1 MTILNDVLL
10 IVPTRNRPDS
20 SIDFYNSFI
29 QNSYI
34 TDLMFAL
41 DDDDEKNY
49 PRLDKA
55 LYEINPRGRVGMNDK
70 LNLVATKYANKYKYI
85 AFLGDDHRII
95 TNGWD
100 KKLVESI
107 FNIKNGIAYGNDLYQ
122 KENLPTAVLMD
133 TNIIKTLGYMAP
145 PEQQHLYLDN
155 FWKDLG
161 NKLGTLRYSSDVILE
176 HLHFSIGKS
185 EEDSQYREINST
197 QMYEKDKASYDKYLG
212 LQINNDIIKLNKSIK
227 G

>member
-1 MTILNDVLL
+1 MNAVLL
-10 IVPTRNRPDS
+10 IVPTRSRPES
-20 SIDFYNSFI
+20 SISFYNAFI
-29 QNSYI
+29 QNSKI
-34 TDLMFAL
+34 TDLVFAL
-41 DDDDEKNY
+41 DDDDEQNY

-70 LNLVATKYANKYKYI
+70 LNLVATKYANQYKYI

-107 FNIKNGIAYGNDLYQ
+107 SNIKNGIAYGNDLYQ

-133 TNIIKTLGYMAP
+133 TNIIKTLGYMTP

-155 FWKDLG
+155 FWKDIG
-161 NKLGTLRYSSDVILE
+161 NKLGTLRYCPDVIIE
-176 HLHFSIGKS
+176 HLHFSVGKS
-185 EEDSQYREINST
+185 EEDSQYREINSIE
-197 QMYEKDKASYDKYLG
+197 MYEKDKASYDRYLD
-212 LQINNDIIKLNKSIK
+212 LQLNNDIIKLNKSIK

>member
-1 MTILNDVLL
+1 MKNKVLL
-10 IVPTRNRPDS
+10 IVPTRSRPNS
-20 SIDFYNSFI
+20 SVEFYESFI
-29 QNSYI
+29 KNSYI

-41 DDDDEKNY
+41 DDDDEHNY
-49 PRLDKA
+49 TRLDKV

-70 LNLVATKYANKYKYI
+70 LNLVATKYAHGYDYI

-95 TNGWD
+95 TDGWD

-107 FNIKNGIAYGNDLYQ
+107 SDIDNGIAYGNDLHQ
-122 KENLPTAVLMD
+122 KDSLPTAVLMD
-133 TNIIKTLGYMAP
+133 SNIIRVLGYMAP

-155 FWKDLG
+155 FWKELG
-161 NKLGTLRYSSDVILE
+161 MRLNTLRYCPDVILE

-185 EEDSQYREINST
+185 EEDNQYREVNSGE
-197 QMYEKDKASYDKYLG
+197 MYEKDKASYSNYLIS
-212 LQINNDIIKLNKSIK
+212 QIYNDVVKLNKSIED